1 MHLNSGAAIK
11 PFPETQA
18 IMEVRGLGFHRGG
31 RWLFRNLDFDL
42 QVGDFVA
49 LVGPSGVGKT
59 TLLSCLCGLRA
70 PSEGSI
76 RISLPKYST
85 AQPPAGLRRHF
96 GIVFQ
101 DLQLIQNANLLTNVL
116 CGRLGALHGLRT
128 LLGFPKQYK
137 LEAYALLND
146 LGVAA
151 DPEKWACEMSGGEQ
165 QRVAI
170 ARALFQ
176 KPEIY
181 FADEPVSSLDSYYSG
196 RVLGLLKQAANVE
209 KKAVF
214 CVLHNSEH
222 IQRFANIALSLNPQ
236 DPTAC
241 RIRRLHPTAEA
252 PQSQ

>member
-1 MHLNSGAAIK
+1 MAAASA
-11 PFPETQA
+11 PPRTA
-18 IMEVRGLGFHRGG
+18 IMQVRDLGFQRSG
-31 RWLFRNLDFDL
+31 RWLFRHLNFDL
-42 QVGDFVA
+42 YVGDFVA

-59 TLLSCLCGLRA
+59 TLLSCLCGLRQ

-76 RISLPKYST
+76 RISLPE
-85 AQPPAGLRRHF
+85 QPEQHAPTELRRHF

-101 DLQLIQNANLLTNVL
+101 NLQLIQNADLLTNVL
-116 CGRLGALHGLRT
+116 CGRLGSLAGLRT
-128 LLGFPKQYK
+128 LWGFPKQYK
-137 LEAYALLND
+137 REAYALLKD

-151 DPEKWACEMSGGEQ
+151 DTGKWACEMSGGEQ

-181 FADEPVSSLDSYYSG
+181 FADEPVSSLDSYYAG
-196 RVLGLLKQAANVE
+196 RVLGLLKQAANVD

-241 RIRRLHPTAEA
+241 RVRYLNPSSEA
-252 PQSQ
+252 ALSSQ